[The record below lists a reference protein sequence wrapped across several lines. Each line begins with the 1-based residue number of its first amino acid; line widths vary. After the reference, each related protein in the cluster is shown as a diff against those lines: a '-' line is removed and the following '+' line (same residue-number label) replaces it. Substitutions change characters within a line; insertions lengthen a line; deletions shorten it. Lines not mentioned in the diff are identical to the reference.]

1 MNSFSL
7 FPSCQLVRLVPRH
20 PGSEADLGPFLNV
33 VTWILLIT
41 SGLAVLTRLVTK
53 RALRRRIDVD
63 DGFVVAAL
71 VCLLFLI
78 IPSNVEWRKHVHCGW
93 V

>member
-1 MNSFSL
+1 MTRPL
-7 FPSCQLVRLVPRH
+7 LHQPVLRRR

-33 VTWILLIT
+33 LTWILLIT

-71 VCLLFLI
+71 VCTF
-78 IPSNVEWRKHVHCGW
+78 PFR
-93 V
+93 